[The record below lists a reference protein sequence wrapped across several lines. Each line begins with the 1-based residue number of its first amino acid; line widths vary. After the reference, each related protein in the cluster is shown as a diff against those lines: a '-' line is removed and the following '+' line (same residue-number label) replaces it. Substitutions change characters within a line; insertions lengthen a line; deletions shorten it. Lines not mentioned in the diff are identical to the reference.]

1 MIYFGCGHKRSV
13 QEMILPNE
21 TDAFRSENSAQVVS
35 LEIIDEQSISDST
48 EVDRRI
54 ARLILKLK
62 NN

>member
-1 MIYFGCGHKRSV
+1 
-13 QEMILPNE
+13 MILPNE
-21 TDAFRSENSAQVVS
+21 TDAFRSENSEQVVS